1 MSGIKEIIEET
12 QAEEQQAQ
20 QADSLMVHVMFGIL
34 GGRLLFGNMP
44 EWEQKLLR
52 ENANQFA
59 NEGSK
64 YAKRILEI
72 LEGK

>member
-1 MSGIKEIIEET
+1 MSGIKEIIAET
-12 QAEEQQAQ
+12 QEEERKAQ

-34 GGRLLFGNMP
+34 GGRISGDNMP
-44 EWEQKLLR
+44 EWEQKILR
-52 ENANQFA
+52 ENAEQFA
-59 NEGSK
+59 LQGSK